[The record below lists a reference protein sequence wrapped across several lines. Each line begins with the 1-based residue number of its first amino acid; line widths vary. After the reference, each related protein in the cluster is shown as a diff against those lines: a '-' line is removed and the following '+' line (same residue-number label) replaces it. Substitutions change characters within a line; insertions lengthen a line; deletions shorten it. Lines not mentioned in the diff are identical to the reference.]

1 MFKFFFAMMERQLE
15 LSFQQYILQLMLFS
29 LEDSLFS
36 FEARMDQIFQSVN
49 QALLAVQDMQGKYL
63 RLCYFLAD
71 YRIEKTEPLLNQASP
86 TLHRIAK
93 QIENDIVLLLRDVQ
107 TRGFF
112 FNLRMELISSTKSQ
126 IECALET
133 YDQSRQPLVV
143 QQLQD
148 LAREAQT
155 LHREQHIGLSTVPA
169 SFASILDLEKQYHD
183 AACQDQLERVR
194 NLLEETIPHQV
205 IQEQL
210 EQNLHCQFNKLV
222 FEQRW
227 DEFMQNSRVNQS

>member
-1 MFKFFFAMMERQLE
+1 
-15 LSFQQYILQLMLFS
+15 
-29 LEDSLFS
+29 
-36 FEARMDQIFQSVN
+36 MDQIFQNVN
-49 QALLAVQDMQGKYL
+49 QALLGVQDMQDKYL

-112 FNLRMELISSTKSQ
+112 FNLRMELVQSTKTQ

-133 YDQSRQPLVV
+133 YDQSRQPLVI

-148 LAREAQT
+148 LAREAHV
-155 LHREQHIGLSTVPA
+155 LHREQHIGLGSVLD
-169 SFASILDLEKQYHD
+169 SFASIRDLEKQYHD
-183 AACQDQLERVR
+183 VACQDQLENVR
-194 NLLEETIPHQV
+194 NLIEESIPHQV

-210 EQNLHCQFNKLV
+210 EQISHCQFNKLV

>member
-1 MFKFFFAMMERQLE
+1 MMQFSFA
-15 LSFQQYILQLMLFS
+15 
-29 LEDSLFS
+29 DSLYS

-49 QALLAVQDMQGKYL
+49 QALLAVQDMQDKYM

-112 FNLRMELISSTKSQ
+112 FNLRMELVSSTKSQ
-126 IECALET
+126 MECALET

-143 QQLQD
+143 QQLHD
-148 LAREAQT
+148 LAREAHV
-155 LHREQHIGLSTVPA
+155 LHREQHIGLGSVLD
-169 SFASILDLEKQYHD
+169 SFVSILDLEKQYHD

-194 NLLEETIPHQV
+194 NMIEENIPHQV

-210 EQNLHCQFNKLV
+210 EQNSNRQFNKLV

-227 DEFMQNSRVNQS
+227 DEFVQNSRVNQS